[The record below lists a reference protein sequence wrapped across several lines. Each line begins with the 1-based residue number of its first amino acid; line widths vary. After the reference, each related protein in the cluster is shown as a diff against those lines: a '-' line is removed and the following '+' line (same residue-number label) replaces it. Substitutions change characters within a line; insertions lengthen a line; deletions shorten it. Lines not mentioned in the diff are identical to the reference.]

1 MDEGW
6 GEFPRK
12 YGICNIFRF
21 GDEYPLIL
29 SKTMNNKFW
38 KDFLMSLHNLN
49 NHLKYSNTLQLHNM
63 PLWHNSRIKLN
74 YRKEWDKK
82 GYLMVKDLMH
92 INGNLFTQ
100 KEMKEKGLK
109 VHFLDYL
116 SLSRQIKK
124 LEQTC
129 GKNSVEIGPCLPRIL
144 FEIGLTQKGCNRTY
158 NKLQNY
164 NHFIINEVKQKWET
178 TLNKDIGYN
187 IIENSFNAITTFK
200 EGAYCKHFQF
210 KLLHS
215 RTAINDK
222 LFRMNLIDSNICKMC
237 QTEVETIMH
246 TFIDCVHVTDLWKQ
260 IEKWLRNIL
269 NEKVKLDD
277 IDIIFVKNKG
287 KEIVNKTILFTKI
300 AIFNN
305 RKTGRNHSLK
315 EVKRLLYKQ
324 MCTEEYQAEINH
336 TEYIF
341 WAIWGEVFVD
351 LTVLFLT

>member
-1 MDEGW
+1 MTNLRNFDAALKLSWAKRLISMDEGW

-29 SKTMNNKFW
+29 LKTMNNKLW

-100 KEMKEKGLK
+100 KEMQEKGLK
-109 VHFLDYL
+109 VHFVDYL

-129 GKNSVEIGPCLPRIL
+129 GKYSVDIGPCLPRIL
-144 FEIGLTQKGCNRTY
+144 FEIGLAQKGCNRTY

-187 IIENSFNAITTFK
+187 TIENSFNAITIFK
-200 EGAYCKHFQF
+200 EGAY
-210 KLLHS
+210 
-215 RTAINDK
+215 
-222 LFRMNLIDSNICKMC
+222 
-237 QTEVETIMH
+237 
-246 TFIDCVHVTDLWKQ
+246 
-260 IEKWLRNIL
+260 
-269 NEKVKLDD
+269 
-277 IDIIFVKNKG
+277 
-287 KEIVNKTILFTKI
+287 
-300 AIFNN
+300 
-305 RKTGRNHSLK
+305 
-315 EVKRLLYKQ
+315 
-324 MCTEEYQAEINH
+324 
-336 TEYIF
+336 
-341 WAIWGEVFVD
+341 
-351 LTVLFLT
+351 